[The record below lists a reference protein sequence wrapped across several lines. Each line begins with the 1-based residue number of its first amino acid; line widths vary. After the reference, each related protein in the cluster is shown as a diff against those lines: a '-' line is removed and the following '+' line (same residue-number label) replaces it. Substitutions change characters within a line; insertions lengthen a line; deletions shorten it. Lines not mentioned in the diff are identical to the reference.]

1 MADRVAQLLD
11 VSQFSGAWRI
21 LDLGCGDGLVGEAL
35 KARGF
40 NNISGY
46 DISSKMVALA
56 LSKKVYK
63 VVKQA
68 DLNKPLALPPASF
81 DLITCVGVTTYLN
94 PAVIRDWV
102 RLVRTGGHI
111 VFTVKS
117 GVREKWVASQDELE
131 QAGLW
136 KSVYISKPL
145 YYLPGLRDPKQERVF
160 IYVYRK

>member
-1 MADRVAQLLD
+1 M
-11 VSQFSGAWRI
+11 
-21 LDLGCGDGLVGEAL
+21 
-35 KARGF
+35 
-40 NNISGY
+40 
-46 DISSKMVALA
+46 
-56 LSKKVYK
+56 
-63 VVKQA
+63 VKQA
-68 DLNKPLALPPASF
+68 DLNQPLPLQAASF
-81 DLITCVGVTTYLN
+81 DLISCVGVTTYLN

>member
-1 MADRVAQLLD
+1 MAQLLD

-40 NNISGY
+40 TNISGY

-63 VVKQA
+63 VVQQA